1 MFSQM
6 EKRFSKLA
14 KRTLLAACVA
24 CVAWAF
30 FAYRS
35 MDATIRNS
43 YAQWWVADMVT
54 LHLEA
59 NNESWPNSWDELRD
73 DYEACVKTSGR
84 PWSFDELSQRVVVN
98 WNVDTKKLKKVVAD
112 GSDFR
117 VIWLRDG
124 TISHWYSR
132 EPNLIIRDYLR
143 LKMNEQ
149 PADAL
154 VPTNIDSSH

>member
-1 MFSQM
+1 MENRFSQ
-6 EKRFSKLA
+6 LA
-14 KRTLLAACVA
+14 KWTLLAAFVA

-35 MDATIRNS
+35 MDATIRNA
-43 YAQWWVADMVT
+43 YAQWWVADIVT

-59 NNESWPNSWDELRD
+59 NDESWPNSWDELRD
-73 DYEACVKTSGR
+73 DYDTCVKTSGR
-84 PWSFDELSQRVVVN
+84 PWSFEELSQRVIVN
-98 WNVDTKKLKKVVAD
+98 WNVDTIKLKKVVAD

-124 TISHWYSR
+124 SNSSWRGR
-132 EPNLIIRDYLR
+132 EPNQILKDYLR
-143 LKMNEQ
+143 FKINHS

-154 VPTNIDSSH
+154 APINVDQSH

>member
-1 MFSQM
+1 M

-14 KRTLLAACVA
+14 KRTLLAAFVA

-35 MDATIRNS
+35 MDATIRNA

-59 NNESWPNSWDELRD
+59 NDESWPNSWDELRD
-73 DYEACVKTSGR
+73 DYETSIKTSGR
-84 PWSFDELSQRVVVN
+84 PWSFEELCQRVVVN
-98 WNVDTKKLKKVVAD
+98 WNVDTRELKMVVAD
-112 GSDFR
+112 GLDFR

-124 TISHWYSR
+124 TTSHWYSR
-132 EPNLIIRDYLR
+132 EPNQIISDYLR
-143 LKMNEQ
+143 LKMNDQ

>member
-1 MFSQM
+1 M

-14 KRTLLAACVA
+14 KRTLLAAFVA

-35 MDATIRNS
+35 MDATIRNA

-59 NNESWPNSWDELRD
+59 NDESWPNSWDELRD
-73 DYEACVKTSGR
+73 DYETSVKTSGR
-84 PWSFDELSQRVVVN
+84 PWSFEELNQRVVVN
-98 WNVDTKKLKKVVAD
+98 WNVDTTKLKKIVAD
-112 GSDFR
+112 GLDFR

-124 TISHWYSR
+124 TTSYWKSS
-132 EPNLIIRDYLR
+132 EANQIIRDYLR
-143 LKMNEQ
+143 LKMKEQ

-154 VPTNIDSSH
+154 VPTNIDSSK